1 MAREVS
7 RGEIWSYRFAA
18 PDKKRPVLVISRQ
31 DVIGLLHTVLVAPI
45 TSTVHG
51 LPSEVLVGEREGL
64 RHTSAINLDHVQT
77 VEKARLVGYVGHVS
91 PDRMHDVCRALAV
104 AAGCDA

>member
-7 RGEIWSYRFAA
+7 RGEIWGFRLAA

-31 DVIGLLHTVLVAPI
+31 EVIGLLHTVLVAPI
-45 TSTVHG
+45 TSTIHG
-51 LPSEVLVGEREGL
+51 LPSEVVVGEREGL
-64 RHTSAINLDHVQT
+64 RHASAVNLDHVQT

-91 PDRMHDVCRALAV
+91 SDKMRDVCRALAV
-104 AAGCDA
+104 AVGCDA